1 MEKVTV
7 SFPGL
12 GIGETTLN
20 PVAFTLFGKI
30 EVRWYGIFITLGMML
45 ALVYVL
51 WRAKKSEGVKPD
63 DVIDVGLVAIILS
76 IIGARLYYVLT
87 TLGEYRYDSFL
98 DVIALWNGGLGVYGG
113 VLGGALGIFIVCR
126 VKKIKSLR
134 LYDAAV
140 PAVMFA
146 QMLGRWG
153 NFFNGE
159 AYGYQIVNGGSRY
172 FFFLKEFSIPVPS
185 WLRMGLSPN
194 EFTGNTLAYVHPTF
208 LYESLWNLIGFLL
221 LNLFY
226 RKKKFN
232 GQILLSYLAWY
243 GFGRM
248 FIEGLRTDSLY
259 ICKGIFG
266 TDGIRI
272 SQLVGLLCF
281 LIGAA
286 LLIFIPVYRKKHP
299 CFAAYEKPVLETGAP
314 AETVEEP
321 AETTAQPE
329 EAHPAATE
337 TTPEVETIPETALS
351 VEAAPEPEKT
361 EQAPE
366 VAPEEA
372 PAAETPTPAE
382 PEPLKPPRKPA
393 AKKTT
398 AGTTTKK
405 TTTGTTTKK
414 TATGTTTKQ
423 TTTAKKAT
431 GTTRSKGDV
440 FPVTPKKKRT
450 TTIKIQPKAATKSEK
465 NEEPEEHANH

>member
-12 GIGETTLN
+12 GIGETALN

-63 DVIDVGLVAIILS
+63 DVIDVGLVSIILS

-314 AETVEEP
+314 AET
-321 AETTAQPE
+321 AAQPE
-329 EAHPAATE
+329 EAQPAATE
-337 TTPEVETIPETALS
+337 TTPEVETIPEAALS

-405 TTTGTTTKK
+405 T
-414 TATGTTTKQ
+414 ATGTTTKQ
-423 TTTAKKAT
+423 TTTAKKTT

-440 FPVTPKKKRT
+440 FPVTLKKKRT